1 MPATLPAPQVPTRK
15 ERTTLPGRTRWC
27 RLVRN
32 YDIPLY
38 PKTEEIRCQQRALGQ
53 EDPLE
58 KGMATHSSILAWRI
72 PRTEELRGLQSM
84 GLQKGW
90 TQLSVHIHTHSTEQY
105 WRRCSDP
112 VGGKR
117 LCFLPF
123 ITELFTTKTFKTRE
137 KNAKRRKGLLTY
149 KKLRG
154 KVEKSERTPKQ
165 RAF

>member
-1 MPATLPAPQVPTRK
+1 MSPLAQRACKLSASGPALTSSSALKSHVSPHQTLSFLGACRVPATLPAPQVPSRK
-15 ERTTLPGRTRWC
+15 ERTTLLGRTRWC

-38 PKTEEIRCQQRALGQ
+38 PKNEEIRCQQRSLGQ

-84 GLQKGW
+84 VLQKSW

-105 WRRCSDP
+105 WRRC
-112 VGGKR
+112 
-117 LCFLPF
+117 
-123 ITELFTTKTFKTRE
+123 
-137 KNAKRRKGLLTY
+137 
-149 KKLRG
+149 
-154 KVEKSERTPKQ
+154 
-165 RAF
+165 